1 MTNTAQLLNS
11 QASTRILL
19 VVLGEVQEG
28 LVASRTSLLRSV
40 EELVV
45 VRPTS
50 SRRYSVL
57 LSVEEDLV
65 RPDKVH
71 VGTT

>member
-19 VVLGEVQEG
+19 VVLGEVQED

>member
-1 MTNTAQLLNS
+1 MTNMAQLLNS

-19 VVLGEVQEG
+19 VVSGEVQEG
-28 LVASRTSLLRSV
+28 LVASRTLLLRLE

-57 LSVEEDLV
+57 LSEEEDLV

>member
-19 VVLGEVQEG
+19 VVLGEVQED
-28 LVASRTSLLRSV
+28 LVASRTLLLRSV

-50 SRRYSVL
+50 SRRYSAL